1 MVFVFTMCRGNTQK
15 YSNPV
20 FIHPDSILDAAEE
33 KNGTVKSN
41 DDETLIEKADKE
53 SLKDESGVDL

>member
-1 MVFVFTMCRGNTQK
+1 MCRGNTQK